1 MRKIGVS
8 VHLLLA
14 LMLIGWAGATPAQ
27 VNSVSV
33 ADATAIRAVV
43 EAQLDAF
50 AHDDAGKAFA
60 LAAPQIQ
67 LMFGNAQT
75 FMRMVK
81 TGYPAVYRPA
91 SVIFL
96 KPEVIDGDTMQLVQ
110 LSDQEGVVWIAAYRM
125 QQQNDKQWRINGCEL
140 EKSAGRVT

>member
-1 MRKIGVS
+1 MRKAGV
-8 VHLLLA
+8 VGRWLLA

-27 VNSVSV
+27 VKSVSA

-50 AHDDAGKAFA
+50 AQDDAGKAFA

-125 QQQNDKQWRINGCEL
+125 QRQNDKQWRINGCEL

>member
-1 MRKIGVS
+1 MRKAGLVS
-8 VHLLLA
+8 QWLLA
-14 LMLIGWAGATPAQ
+14 LMLLGWAGATPAQ
-27 VNSVSV
+27 VQSVSV

-50 AHDDAGKAFA
+50 AQDDAGKAFA

-125 QQQNDKQWRINGCEL
+125 QRQNDKQWRINGCEL

>member
-1 MRKIGVS
+1 MRKAGLVS
-8 VHLLLA
+8 QWLLA
-14 LMLIGWAGATPAQ
+14 LMLLGWAGATPAQ
-27 VNSVSV
+27 VQSVSV

-50 AHDDAGKAFA
+50 ARDDAGKAFA

-125 QQQNDKQWRINGCEL
+125 QRQNDKQWRINGCEL

>member
-1 MRKIGVS
+1 MRKAGLVGQW
-8 VHLLLA
+8 LLA

-27 VNSVSV
+27 VKSVSV

-50 AHDDAGKAFA
+50 AQDDAGKAFA

-125 QQQNDKQWRINGCEL
+125 QRQNDKQWRINGCEL

>member
-1 MRKIGVS
+1 MRKTGLAI
-8 VHLLLA
+8 HWLLG

-50 AHDDAGKAFA
+50 AQDDAGKAFA

-125 QQQNDKQWRINGCEL
+125 QRQNNKQWRINGCEL
-140 EKSAGRVT
+140 EQSAGRVT

>member
-1 MRKIGVS
+1 MRKTGLAVNW
-8 VHLLLA
+8 LLA
-14 LMLIGWAGATPAQ
+14 LLLIGWAVATPAQ
-27 VNSVSV
+27 VKSVSA

-50 AHDDAGKAFA
+50 AQDDAGKAFA

-110 LSDQEGVVWIAAYRM
+110 LSDQAGVVWIAAYRM
-125 QQQNDKQWRINGCEL
+125 QRQNDKQWRINGCEL

>member
-1 MRKIGVS
+1 MRKAGLVS
-8 VHLLLA
+8 QWLLA
-14 LMLIGWAGATPAQ
+14 LMLLGWAGATPAQ
-27 VNSVSV
+27 VQSVSV

-50 AHDDAGKAFA
+50 AQDDAGKAFA

-67 LMFGNAQT
+67 MMFGNAQT

-96 KPEVIDGDTMQLVQ
+96 KPEVIDGDTIQLVQ

-125 QQQNDKQWRINGCEL
+125 QRQNDKQWRINGCEL

>member
-1 MRKIGVS
+1 MRKTGVV
-8 VHLLLA
+8 VHWLLA
-14 LMLIGWAGATPAQ
+14 LMLLGWAVATPAQ

-75 FMRMVK
+75 FMRMVR

-125 QQQNDKQWRINGCEL
+125 QRQNDKQWRINGCEL

>member
-1 MRKIGVS
+1 MRKTGVA
-8 VHLLLA
+8 VHWLLA
-14 LMLIGWAGATPAQ
+14 LMLLGWAGATPAQ
-27 VNSVSV
+27 VNSVSA

-50 AHDDAGKAFA
+50 AQDDAGKAFA

-96 KPEVIDGDTMQLVQ
+96 KPEVVDGDTMQLVQ

-125 QQQNDKQWRINGCEL
+125 QRQNDKQWRINGCEL